1 MEDVPT
7 TYRLVLLA
15 GGGAMLPRPVYH
27 YLHRENSI
35 TSSAISEKS
44 FHAVQNASQVYED
57 VCRSMPELAPDARY
71 LLIGAQKYIV
81 QTLDLEEK
89 ATREQFAKEHAQ
101 YRRALRGHLGF
112 AMKYDK
118 FSLRG
123 RIEMVITA
131 FGLFPAVVHIGRFFK
146 KLSKKS

>member
-1 MEDVPT
+1 
-7 TYRLVLLA
+7 
-15 GGGAMLPRPVYH
+15 MLPRPVYH

-35 TSSAISEKS
+35 TSAAISEKS
-44 FHAVQNASQVYED
+44 FHAVQNAAQVYAD
-57 VCRSMPELAPDARY
+57 VSSSLPELAPDARY
-71 LLIGAQKYIV
+71 LLIVSQKYIV

-89 ATREQFAKEHAQ
+89 AVRKKFAREHTQ
-101 YRRALRGHLGF
+101 YRRALLGHLGF

-118 FSLRG
+118 FSFLG

-131 FGLFPAVVHIGRFFK
+131 IGLFPTAVHIGRFFK